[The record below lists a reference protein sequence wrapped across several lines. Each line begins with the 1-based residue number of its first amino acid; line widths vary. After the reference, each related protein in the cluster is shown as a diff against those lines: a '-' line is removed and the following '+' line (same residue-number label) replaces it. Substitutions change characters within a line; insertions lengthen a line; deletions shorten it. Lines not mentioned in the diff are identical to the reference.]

1 MKNKNLKI
9 RYILLFSVL
18 IVFSETLHAQTEFG
32 VKGGALYSGF
42 LDNYQGITFDFER
55 KSGFLMGV
63 YFKKH
68 NLLGP
73 VGLQTEFLYQL
84 KGANTYILY
93 HDYESSGG
101 YAGFGYFDKSSAPWL
116 RDTENYHY
124 LSAPVLLTVSPLKFL
139 DIYAG
144 TELGYLLS
152 FSKNRRV
159 TGELN
164 RFSAGLATGLALK
177 LGENTKLDFRYSSD
191 FTTIYDMGSTNL
203 KNQAFSFSIQ
213 QALFKKEQK

>member
-9 RYILLFSVL
+9 QIFFIGCFVV
-18 IVFSETLHAQTEFG
+18 IFSETLHAQTEFG

-42 LDNYQGITFDFER
+42 RDDYQGVIFDFER

-63 YFKKH
+63 YFTKK

-93 HDYESSGG
+93 HGDENSGG
-101 YAGFGYFDKSSAPWL
+101 YPGYGYFDKSSAPWL
-116 RDTENYHY
+116 RDTEHYHY
-124 LSAPVLLTVSPLKFL
+124 LSVPVLFTVSPLKFL
-139 DIYAG
+139 DIYG
-144 TELGYLLS
+144 GPELGYLLS

-177 LGENTKLDFRYSSD
+177 LGENTKLDFRYSTD
-191 FTTIYDMGSTNL
+191 FTTVYDMGSTNL
-203 KNQAFSFSIQ
+203 KNQAFSFSVQ
-213 QALFKKEQK
+213 QALFKKE

>member
-9 RYILLFSVL
+9 KLVLFFSVL
-18 IVFSETLHAQTEFG
+18 IFTSETLHAQTEFG
-32 VKGGALYSGF
+32 LKGGALYSGF
-42 LDNYQGITFDFER
+42 RDNYQGMTFDFER

-84 KGANTYILY
+84 KGAETYILY
-93 HDYESSGG
+93 HSSENSGG
-101 YAGFGYFDKSSAPWL
+101 YSEIGYFDKSAAPWL

-124 LSAPVLLTVSPLKFL
+124 LSVPVLLSVSPLKFF

-159 TGELN
+159 TGDLN
-164 RFSAGLATGLALK
+164 RFSAGLVSGLALK
-177 LGENTKLDFRYSSD
+177 LSENTKLDFRFSTD
-191 FTTIYDMGSTNL
+191 FTTLYDMGSTNL
-203 KNQAFSFSIQ
+203 KNQSFSFSVQ
-213 QALFKKEQK
+213 QTLFRKE